1 MFSKTLEEIPV
12 ESNLVESQV
21 PCDQIC
27 GEDSVLSEFSKNC
40 DDQIDLNSITVAMK
54 NEEEET
60 RNASVGEIAI
70 EGFENDGEFF
80 KDEGVAEGNE
90 MAKASSLKCNNGANN
105 GDGSEVGMAMEDEGD
120 RVGMAEETFEK
131 IDDATQVR
139 LSDPPGNADGLSL
152 FVEVFGSLDG
162 IYGVEDGEFGNG
174 DVLTENEK
182 MPCEGKEALTSHNC
196 VDAAAEEEEEEEEDL
211 QGPDLM
217 LTVITDENVG
227 NQKGNFVVGDL
238 VWIKTKTDLWWPGVV
253 VTAPS
258 GATKDAGAG
267 KKGSLLVKYFGNANS
282 VWCFPI
288 HLKHFV
294 QFFDELVQQNNS
306 RIFYGAV
313 ERAANEIGR
322 RVKEEM
328 TCSCFSKGSSASAV
342 AKQKIDDLRA
352 YSVSQ
357 FDPVNFLAQIKCLA
371 QHGSLP
377 GKIKLIVTQ
386 NCLSAFYHSLGHC
399 QLPAHQ
405 LRPTEIKDGT
415 QCGPTPEKE
424 CSKRSVV
431 LRGKSNSL
439 EKCGGEADQRQS
451 SSSTLTLELMED
463 KKESRIRHHVE
474 IIAGCNT
481 TSPEISHSSTINSR
495 GTTDG
500 SQVGGQTGNGR
511 VRTRSGKGSVN
522 WSRERKKSK
531 YLSFPYVDPNK
542 DTPTSGQ
549 NETGDSKKASDP
561 GKESNG
567 HQILLK
573 RGSSRSSC
581 GVDEVC
587 KPEDVNTSSADM
599 LSELLLIAISGS
611 CHKESRCS
619 ASIKRRVCCFR
630 RFAFLNHEIAADNED
645 DEDMDYSA
653 QTEGILSSDG
663 KPKKRKRKKK
673 EAVTSLFP
681 GIVMDFTNGSLVHK
695 FQQSSTDA
703 TQMKKVSRKR
713 KKRVAISDIEEGAAQ
728 LTDTNSSIQ
737 GLQVSGNSVSKPRR
751 GRKKRK
757 LEENPPTENGCG
769 LYDLHGKCVKFVEL
783 LKDVQKGGSRGPGLL
798 TTETMIRQQEAG
810 TEPNSTIPDLNGNV
824 GETAASEGNYLADL
838 NSVLNNNKPRRRRR
852 RRRKSTAADV
862 ADKVAKNEEF
872 SGAILLYFASDVPL
886 PSIESLLTTFA
897 GYGTLKESETR
908 YLPDSSAQVFFVQ
921 SSDALKAFRS
931 LQEDNPFGQALE
943 NCRLVYHSS
952 SRNTSIP
959 DLNTATDTT
968 SVQNNDKPRRRR
980 RRKKKDQ
987 TKEEISGAI
996 VLNFDASVAL
1006 PSIESLV
1013 TTFAGYGA
1021 IKESETRF
1029 LNESSAQIA
1038 FLETCNAM
1046 LAFQSLHASNPF
1058 GAALAGYR
1066 FVYLSSSAPRP
1077 RPLPSPK
1084 LQIPPPPSPP
1094 LKGKN
1099 DNKSP
1104 AVMPMPPDL
1113 LTIKQNL
1120 EMMKSMLEKAGN
1132 NLSTD
1137 MRSKLEIEI
1146 KGLMQKVNS
1155 SVASSSTTTS

>member
-1 MFSKTLEEIPV
+1 MFPKTLEEIPV

-40 DDQIDLNSITVAMK
+40 DEQIDVNSITVAIK

-60 RNASVGEIAI
+60 RNANVGEIAI

-80 KDEGVAEGNE
+80 KDEGVAEGSE
-90 MAKASSLKCNNGANN
+90 MTKASSLKCNNGANN
-105 GDGSEVGMAMEDEGD
+105 GDGSEVGVAIEDEGD
-120 RVGMAEETFEK
+120 GVGMAEETLEK

-139 LSDPPGNADGLSL
+139 PSDPPRNADGLSL

-162 IYGVEDGEFGNG
+162 IYEVEDGEFGNG
-174 DVLTENEK
+174 DVLTESEK
-182 MPCEGKEALTSHNC
+182 MPCEGNETLTSHNC
-196 VDAAAEEEEEEEEDL
+196 VDATAEDL

-227 NQKGNFVVGDL
+227 NQKGNFVVGDV

-258 GATKDAGAG
+258 SATKDAGAG

-282 VWCFPI
+282 VWRFPI

-294 QFFDELVQQNNS
+294 QFFDEMVQQNNS

-328 TCSCFSKGSSASAV
+328 TCSCFSKGSSVQAASAV
-342 AKQKIDDLRA
+342 TKQKIDDLRA

-357 FDPVNFLAQIKCLA
+357 FEPVNFLAQIKCLA
-371 QHGSLP
+371 QDGSLP

-399 QLPAHQ
+399 QLPVHQ
-405 LRPTEIKDGT
+405 LRPTEVKYGT

-424 CSKRSVV
+424 YSKRTVV
-431 LRGKSNSL
+431 LRGKSRSL

-463 KKESRIRHHVE
+463 KKESRIRHVE

-481 TSPEISHSSTINSR
+481 TSPEISHSSTITSR

-500 SQVGGQTGNGR
+500 SQVGGQTGNAR
-511 VRTRSGKGSVN
+511 VRTRSGKGSAN

-542 DTPTSGQ
+542 GTPTSGQ

-561 GKESNG
+561 GKEGNG
-567 HQILLK
+567 QILLK
-573 RGSSRSSC
+573 RGSSKSSC

-599 LSELLLIAISGS
+599 LSELLVTAVSCS

-619 ASIKRRVCCFR
+619 ASIKRLICCFR
-630 RFAFLNHEIAADNED
+630 RFAFLNHEIAADNKD
-645 DEDMDYSA
+645 DEDTDYSA
-653 QTEGILSSDG
+653 QTEGIPSSDA

-673 EAVTSLFP
+673 EALTSLFP

-713 KKRVAISDIEEGAAQ
+713 KKTVAISDIEEGAAQ
-728 LTDTNSSIQ
+728 LPDTNSSIQ
-737 GLQVSGNSVSKPRR
+737 GLQVSGNSVSKRRR

-757 LEENPPTENGCG
+757 LEENPPTKNGCG

-783 LKDVQKGGSRGPGLL
+783 LKDVQKGGSRGPGLV
-798 TTETMIRQQEAG
+798 TTETKIRQQEAG

-824 GETAASEGNYLADL
+824 GETATEGNYLADL

-852 RRRKSTAADV
+852 RRKSTVADV
-862 ADKVAKNEEF
+862 ADKVVKNEEF

-931 LQEDNPFGQALE
+931 LQEDNLFGQALE

-959 DLNTATDTT
+959 DLNNATDTT

-980 RRKKKDQ
+980 RRKKKDL

-996 VLNFDASVAL
+996 VLNFDTSVAL
-1006 PSIESLV
+1006 PSMESLV

-1046 LAFQSLHASNPF
+1046 LAFQSLQASNPF

-1084 LQIPPPPSPP
+1084 LQIPPPPPPQSQP
-1094 LKGKN
+1094 LKGKNDNN

-1155 SVASSSTTTS
+1155 SVACSSTTTTS